1 MSTREESFFGA
12 PERRRLEGRDVEWFT
27 PTEHSRGPWDPDGCH
42 AGPPTGLLVRAMEHA
57 LPAVRLT
64 RITVD
69 LAKPIPMAGFGVDV
83 EVTRSGRTVAG
94 SCARIVDG
102 EGIVR
107 ATAVGLHVAVSA
119 EPVLDMTLDNSGI
132 VTPRLADSAPGAFPI
147 ARLHHG
153 LASFSGSAV
162 RMRYPAGDGPE
173 PGVDHGL
180 DEHRPAAVRR
190 GALAVPADLPARR
203 LWQCLQR
210 ATVDPDEMQFVNA
223 DLTVVLHRDPVG
235 EWLGSRAVAQWQPSG
250 IGLADAVLFDDHG
263 AVGSRPADARA
274 APGPARAYDPS
285 SKPRS
290 VAMSNGW

>member
-1 MSTREESFFGA
+1 MSKREESFFGA
-12 PERRRLEGRDVEWFT
+12 PEWRRLEGRDVEWFT

-147 ARLHHG
+147 QRLHHG

-162 RMRYPAGDGPE
+162 RMRYPAGEGPE
-173 PGVDHGL
+173 PGATTAWMNTAPL
-180 DEHRPAAVRR
+180 LSDETPSPFQRICP
-190 GALAVPADLPARR
+190 LADCGNAFGRHL
-203 LWQCLQR
+203 
-210 ATVDPDEMQFVNA
+210 DPDEMQFVNA

-235 EWLGSRAVAQWQPSG
+235 EWLGSRSVAQWQPSG

-263 AVGSRPADARA
+263 AVGRALQTLVLRPVPPAPTTRARSR
-274 APGPARAYDPS
+274 G
-285 SKPRS
+285 RS
-290 VAMSNGW
+290 P